1 MRGAVY
7 GAYAV
12 LEVLGEPILHPLR
25 RITEPVK
32 ASWESWPVPA
42 NSLWVEKPNWKVCLA
57 GLSHWRMSLED
68 LTGSTAQY
76 VRRWHYHTQH
86 PLELTSVLQGTEPSD
101 ASWSASLDEAEL
113 FFEWLAA
120 QKVNQIQWVLLEF
133 PGRFGGRSPARQHR
147 LQEVVENPTNSIYH
161 PYSTFRPP
169 AFLYRFEPFIRNI
182 LRTTAIAKGVRTKT
196 DMLRTHIIGAVARTL
211 PFRERVPPSTRKEKR
226 T

>member
-1 MRGAVY
+1 MGAGHIMHAPEVIFSYSIPERLRSRLSSRFSLLRSVRPWAVSLRVGLTETSELKELRALKESLAESTVSHEDEGFVCVRGGPSEEGYSEASSDWVLVCAKTMRGAVY

-76 VRRWHYHTQH
+76 VK
-86 PLELTSVLQGTEPSD
+86 
-101 ASWSASLDEAEL
+101 A
-113 FFEWLAA
+113 
-120 QKVNQIQWVLLEF
+120 
-133 PGRFGGRSPARQHR
+133 
-147 LQEVVENPTNSIYH
+147 
-161 PYSTFRPP
+161 
-169 AFLYRFEPFIRNI
+169 
-182 LRTTAIAKGVRTKT
+182 
-196 DMLRTHIIGAVARTL
+196 
-211 PFRERVPPSTRKEKR
+211 
-226 T
+226 